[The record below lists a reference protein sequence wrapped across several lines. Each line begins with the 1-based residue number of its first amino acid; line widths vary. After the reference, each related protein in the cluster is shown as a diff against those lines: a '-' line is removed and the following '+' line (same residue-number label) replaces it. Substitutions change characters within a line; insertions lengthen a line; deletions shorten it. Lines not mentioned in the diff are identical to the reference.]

1 MEVTVNRED
10 IIQQIRKQHARLAE
24 FGVASLA
31 LFGSVERDETR
42 PDKDVDILV
51 RFDGKATFDQYMDL
65 KLFLEDLLGRH
76 VDLVTE
82 RALRDEIRPQV
93 ERELLRVA

>member
-1 MEVTVNRED
+1 MDRE
-10 IIQQIRKQHARLAE
+10 IILSRVQAHRPKLAE

-31 LFGSVERDETR
+31 LFGSMARGDAGDTS
-42 PDKDVDILV
+42 DVDFLV
-51 RFDGKATFDQYMDL
+51 SFEGPATFDRYMDL
-65 KLFLEDLLGRH
+65 KLFLEDLLERR

-82 RALRDEIRPQV
+82 RGLRDEVRPFV